1 MSHPLY
7 NPYASGNQ
15 SSTQGQYGLST
26 TQVERDPRRASSN
39 LGPESSISSSGAS
52 ATPANS
58 RGMFPLLLPQSVNY
72 RPEQRRATI
81 DENLERSVD
90 MHISRAREEVRLLGK
105 QMHQPIDQGA
115 RFTSTQIEFP
125 SSGTGMTSYPMSST
139 SSSLGHRQSDFESG
153 RGSSE
158 WSSNYKRPTADDP
171 SEFYSSSAS
180 SNYAGGGDGRLN
192 VFGERKHDMQSIPG
206 LGDFDCPVPDK
217 PAAPAESSRP
227 KYTSES
233 ASNILLHFGLGKEDL
248 EHLIS
253 FPEDQI
259 TPANLPFILRQIR
272 MEKAKR
278 ATTAVQSKPEP
289 QPTRSVSGIESHSL
303 SSSGGAEMH
312 HKVMSSA
319 FPQPSKVIDYGH
331 TAMYTVRAEDEIGRT
346 SSSRANSGGSGSM
359 LLMDTND
366 SSRHTREALQK
377 QTSEVKSSAFG
388 SSRDQASSV
397 SSLSSLYSSI
407 LSSVAPP
414 SNDQTKRLQ
423 SQPNQT
429 SQTILSSFSLPK
441 KDKDIRVLKSEV
453 PKPAPLKEP
462 EDDRQSTSKTQLS
475 SIPFL
480 VGHPSQPGLVLFDSN
495 NSKGTKDQSKT
506 RGQGSAVAEQMK
518 KQQPVQQ
525 KAVQQIQ
532 QSKIQTQKQ
541 PLSHMGQAMWP
552 PVISAA
558 KSVPPASHTPN
569 ITNAVQQPVFIPGG
583 LHPMVIPPALSQ
595 PFMSLMNRIPPT
607 QPPSNRQHLAQVVAS
622 KVLPTAAMMHDY
634 AATTPRIFPHT
645 CSLCN
650 RECTHM
656 KHWISHQ
663 NSSPHLENCKLLR
676 TRYPEWDGEITHKPS
691 AAVKDDQKARHGSR
705 SRSRSA
711 SPRRRHGSKGRR
723 ERSSSRSCSP
733 HSSRYTRRSRSRSRS
748 KWYDHPTSSR
758 YRSHS
763 KSPERRSSP
772 RRRDSRRSP
781 PRRSDHRRSPRRR
794 RSDERRS
801 PRRSDEKRS
810 ASRSS
815 DERQSSSSRSAQRLS
830 SRRRSNERQ
839 SPARSSDGKRSPSKS
854 SDERRSPQ
862 QKKSSSAESLAKKL
876 LETPAV
882 QSLSDQSDLE
892 SVVKTLAP
900 ALLAELAKM
909 KSSSSSSSTSKKEVT
924 TKPSKAKSSLQ
935 RSEASSSTKNK
946 SGKSSPPTMV
956 KLQGIYSY
964 ISHGDVVAAVEHF
977 GKTKSVVLFRSKLE
991 AIVCFEKEEDAK
1003 KLKSLKSIDVKGM
1016 PISVVREQETVSK
1029 EQKKP
1034 PQKEP
1039 ASSSVSIPQT
1049 TTTTENP
1056 VTTVKTQ
1063 TNAASATDASKQN
1076 VITHQTVGEMLEM
1089 HLQQSKIQC
1098 LKWKTCFSPKF
1109 MSLSQKEHRQK
1120 QLLITNLP
1128 SYNNGCYTEE
1138 DIAKLLMPLGFQYT
1152 DSNIHVV
1159 PQTRMAF
1166 VLMPNVEDVPYVMKA
1181 FSRNSINF
1189 QKSKLQCHAV
1199 ASGITMIPLG
1209 FYKSLMK
1216 LMHFP
1221 VRDDGTKIVFI
1232 KNISWSETKELRETL
1247 TQIICQPVKN
1257 YMPLL
1262 NKVFI
1267 EFESIRDADR
1277 FGVWYSL
1284 LKEAPGHEV
1293 HRLNTLKELKDCASL
1308 QTGVPQGSIG
1318 PFWVTMKTQP
1328 YLFPTGF
1335 SWFVIPDYLTVKG
1348 EDDIERASGCCSM
1361 FPTIMLTGLPG
1372 FNRYNHNDVAKLV
1385 WRYFPKQ
1392 NLRSL
1397 FYNVVVLPLQ
1407 RRAFVFFTDWTTCCD
1422 FVRDHI
1428 TNPVSVEGFKL
1439 SVHFVLEHM
1448 KPESSEVMMYQ
1459 TLMKLSNAGAQ
1470 EPESLEERL
1479 LCVEISETSL
1489 DIIKMVIEVVA
1500 SIATFVSFLPLANRI
1515 CIEMADSSG
1524 VTKVLEKY
1532 NTFSAKSFKKGA
1544 AWSKVQRF
1552 ETLKGLEQRLQDAS
1566 EITINHDPINV
1577 KAEPPAVECETQPP
1591 TSEKSDNGSQPA
1603 LQTSGPNG
1611 SIVSEPTIAGPSATS
1626 ASDVAMKEDGEKPVT
1641 EISMDSTVGPEA
1653 NEDVEKVEVKVEEES
1668 PTTSVSTADV
1678 TPTHAVS
1685 SGDAVS
1691 AASSSTPS
1699 ATAVIS
1705 EGNFAQLP
1713 ENKMD
1718 IFQVQD
1724 HRLTQESRS
1733 QSKEEEEGPSKGN
1746 RSPRTAT
1753 AGETPQRM
1761 VQDDVKD
1768 DIVSSDACP
1777 FAEQNFN
1784 MDDFV
1789 TVDKVGDDVGD
1800 TSPEAH
1806 SSSLSKESSRTGRG
1820 SPNSG
1825 SSTTGK
1831 QISTRSSKDCKSS
1844 ASSSSI
1850 STKGSSSS
1858 SPVPPI
1864 KSKDSSVSTK
1874 SPTKPLAST
1883 NVSKASSSLST
1894 ETPSSPPQKIQ
1905 LSKTKPPAEAS
1916 NTASS
1921 SCRTRSSSAACDTEK
1936 ITSAA
1941 SAKASVK
1948 THPELLEEKV
1958 KDTESV
1964 VTKSDHKVSAESLDA
1979 KTVESETKTETS
1991 SEMHPPLQG
2000 HGVELSQAQS
2010 LEIDSNAIPMKD
2022 QQKNKEEGKEEDNNK
2037 HTEVE
2042 EDNGEKYQILD
2053 SLDDQTDQQMD
2064 DVYQEVNSEAH
2075 PTGPEGGQALHKESF
2090 QDLDSVD
2097 NEGKTRPQESSEME
2111 MDRSFHVLDSTTA
2124 DQAATGQ
2131 EDSHLVQDDGST
2143 VKQLSE
2149 EDAISAGYKSDK
2161 DSIDKDQDNFQ
2172 VLDTGSKQAP
2182 RYKGDGKERN
2192 EEEVKDKMLSAEF
2205 CKASKG
2211 VENPDSRIL
2220 NEDQPLQDSD
2230 NKDTFKYT
2238 DNDVTEQEAFEILDS
2253 IDDQIGTEDD
2263 NQNLETP
2270 SDQTSKEDMRPTE
2283 EEEDPYQVIDS
2294 VEDQPMTIETESEPP
2309 AKKDDSLDGQS
2320 KRSSPTTTASK
2331 IEDKEKS
2338 PKKEEKTVKKYDTR
2352 TRVDTSAL
2360 LSEKDKEVNEEMM
2373 YQIVDSVEDEP
2384 VQDAPTTERSGR
2396 RRSARGKK
2404 EDKMA
2409 LVLTE
2414 VPEKPEEATY
2424 EILDSVEDETPSD
2437 EPIIMRRSTRGK
2449 RETTA
2454 KKDALNEKTKEDTPT
2469 GRRHTPARE
2478 RNRETPKKEEKSSLK
2493 ESTPSKKSDS
2503 VVSEVSEEDVTSKVC
2518 DPVEEEIANNDRPAT
2533 RRKGKR
2539 GRPKKDLKSTKEVS
2553 ATLKKGDRDAS
2564 DKVADEEEATYQILD
2579 SVEDESVDDQ
2589 HLTEQSKERDS
2600 KNDEQQTKK
2609 SISPAG
2615 SPKNE
2620 DEEEEP
2626 VYEII
2631 DSLEDDQVQEE
2642 LTATEDKTK
2651 DETPTKAEA
2660 STLKEER
2667 TRVEVSQKVV
2677 VKEETLYQIV
2687 DDVEKAN
2694 DGRSAA
2700 EGSATENRQ
2709 RTHNT
2714 EIKKESKSAAKSQ
2727 SDTAILE
2734 GVMKQKSSKKDDT
2747 ASTPVNLEE
2756 VSKEEEDNLDTAE
2769 EEQPRKRQAT
2779 AKEKQFAKEQEPSR
2793 TKDREREKRERR
2805 GRSSSRGGG
2814 RGRVTRRAKERE
2826 KNETVEVDTEDLV
2839 TLDEVGA
2846 DEVGEERASENRE
2859 WDGEITEGELQ
2870 ALVTLDEF
2878 TEEEEDGKA
2887 EETKLDARPPSQE
2900 DESVDLLNP
2909 ETMVTLDEAGDDD
2922 EEKADEEQTEN
2933 ISTSAKCKPD
2943 DDTVLEESM
2952 NFVTVDEVGEVEEEE
2967 EKEVLKIRT
2976 RGRAKKRTRQ
2986 TPVRKST
2993 RGKTVAA
3000 KDERE
3005 ENEPAGTDV
3014 LPPTSL
3020 DGSSSL
3026 DKDPST
3032 LSSHSQ
3038 PKIQKMEVKEASVS
3052 PADITEHP
3060 ENQTLE
3066 GCVEEGEEKEKWS
3079 RADTKVVGKGRRRK
3093 EPGGPE
3099 AKRSRS
3105 QSPSVAANV
3114 KLPPFKPSNPLG
3126 QEFVVPRLGYFCNL
3140 CSAFYLSESTAKDL
3154 HCSSQEHYDNLQKHY
3169 QKLQQKPSRSST
3181 RSSQGSISD

>member
-39 LGPESSISSSGAS
+39 LGPESSISSS

-58 RGMFPLLLPQSVNY
+58 RGMFPLLLPQSMNY

-105 QMHQPIDQGA
+105 QMHQPIDLGA
-115 RFTSTQIEFP
+115 RFTSTERNEFP

-153 RGSSE
+153 RSSSE

-192 VFGERKHDMQSIPG
+192 VFSERKHDMQSIPG
-206 LGDFDCPVPDK
+206 LGDFDCPVPDR

-278 ATTAVQSKPEP
+278 ATAAVQSKPEP
-289 QPTRSVSGIESHSL
+289 QPTRSVSGTESHSL

-331 TAMYTVRAEDEIGRT
+331 TAMYTVGAEDEIGRT
-346 SSSRANSGGSGSM
+346 SSSRTNSGGSGSM

-366 SSRHTREALQK
+366 SSRHAREALQK
-377 QTSEVKSSAFG
+377 HTSEVKSGAFG

-462 EDDRQSTSKTQLS
+462 EADRQSTSKTQLS

-541 PLSHMGQAMWP
+541 PLSHTGQAVWP

-595 PFMSLMNRIPPT
+595 PFMSLMNPIPPT

-691 AAVKDDQKARHGSR
+691 AAVKDDQKARRGSR

-815 DERQSSSSRSAQRLS
+815 DERQSSSSRSAQRRS
-830 SRRRSNERQ
+830 SRRKSNERQ

-935 RSEASSSTKNK
+935 RSE

-964 ISHGDVVAAVEHF
+964 ISHGEVVAAVEHF

-1003 KLKSLKSIDVKGM
+1003 KLKSLKSIEVKGM

-1181 FSRNSINF
+1181 FSRNGINF

-1199 ASGITMIPLG
+1199 ASGITMIP
-1209 FYKSLMK
+1209 
-1216 LMHFP
+1216 P

-1407 RRAFVFFTDWTTCCD
+1407 RRAFVFFADWTTCCD

-1500 SIATFVSFLPLANRI
+1500 SIATFVSFLPLANRR
-1515 CIEMADSSG
+1515 
-1524 VTKVLEKY
+1524 
-1532 NTFSAKSFKKGA
+1532 SAISCHF
-1544 AWSKVQRF
+1544 VITTLLLF
-1552 ETLKGLEQRLQDAS
+1552 ETDNPFVCNLSLKGLEQRLQDAS

-1611 SIVSEPTIAGPSATS
+1611 SIVSEPKIAGPSATS
-1626 ASDVAMKEDGEKPVT
+1626 ASDVAMKEDSEKPVT
-1641 EISMDSTVGPEA
+1641 EISVDSTVGPEA

-1713 ENKMD
+1713 ENKME

-1733 QSKEEEEGPSKGN
+1733 QSKEEE
-1746 RSPRTAT
+1746 
-1753 AGETPQRM
+1753 

-1800 TSPEAH
+1800 TSPEPH
-1806 SSSLSKESSRTGRG
+1806 SSSSSKESSRTGRG

-1883 NVSKASSSLST
+1883 NVSKASSSVST
-1894 ETPSSPPQKIQ
+1894 ETPSSPPQKTQ

-1921 SCRTRSSSAACDTEK
+1921 SCRTRSSSAARDMEK

-1941 SAKASVK
+1941 SVKSSVK
-1948 THPELLEEKV
+1948 MHPELLEEKV

-1979 KTVESETKTETS
+1979 KTVESETKPETS

-2010 LEIDSNAIPMKD
+2010 LDIDSNAITTKD
-2022 QQKNKEEGKEEDNNK
+2022 QQKSKEEGKEENNNK
-2037 HTEVE
+2037 HTEAE

-2064 DVYQEVNSEAH
+2064 DVDQEVNSEAQ
-2075 PTGPEGGQALHKESF
+2075 PTGPEGGQTLHKESF
-2090 QDLDSVD
+2090 QNFDSVD
-2097 NEGKTRPQESSEME
+2097 DEGKTHPQESRE
-2111 MDRSFHVLDSTTA
+2111 MDMDSSFHVLDSVTE
-2124 DQAATGQ
+2124 DQASTGQ
-2131 EDSHLVQDDGST
+2131 EDSCLVQDDGST

-2149 EDAISAGYKSDK
+2149 VDAISAGNKSDK
-2161 DSIDKDQDNFQ
+2161 DSVDKDQEANNVDDFH
-2172 VLDTGSKQAP
+2172 VLDTGSKQSE
-2182 RYKGDGKERN
+2182 RNKGDEKRRT
-2192 EEEVKDKMLSAEF
+2192 EEEVKGKMLSAES

-2230 NKDTFKYT
+2230 NKDTFIDT
-2238 DNDVTEQEAFEILDS
+2238 DNDVTEQETFEILDS
-2253 IDDQIGTEDD
+2253 IDGETATEDD

-2270 SDQTSKEDMRPTE
+2270 SDQTSKEDMRPME
-2283 EEEDPYQVIDS
+2283 EEEDPYQVLDS
-2294 VEDQPMTIETESEPP
+2294 VEDQPMTIETESEHPV
-2309 AKKDDSLDGQS
+2309 KKDDSLDGQS

-2338 PKKEEKTVKKYDTR
+2338 PKKQDRTVKKYDTR

-2360 LSEKDKEVNEEMM
+2360 VSEKDKEVNEEMM

-2384 VQDAPTTERSGR
+2384 VQDAATTERSGR

-2404 EDKMA
+2404 EDKIV

-2414 VPEKPEEATY
+2414 APEKPEEATY
-2424 EILDSVEDETPSD
+2424 KILDSVEEETPSD
-2437 EPIIMRRSTRGK
+2437 EPTVKRRSTRGK

-2478 RNRETPKKEEKSSLK
+2478 RNRETPKKEEKTSPK

-2503 VVSEVSEEDVTSKVC
+2503 VVSEVSEEDVTSEVC
-2518 DPVEEEIANNDRPAT
+2518 DPVEEEIVNDDRPAT

-2539 GRPKKDLKSTKEVS
+2539 GRPKKDVKSTKEVS
-2553 ATLKKGDRDAS
+2553 ATLKKGDRDTS

-2600 KNDEQQTKK
+2600 KNNEQQTKK

-2667 TRVEVSQKVV
+2667 TTCGTTGVEASQKVV
-2677 VKEETLYQIV
+2677 VKEETLYHVV

-2700 EGSATENRQ
+2700 EGPATENRQ

-2734 GVMKQKSSKKDDT
+2734 GVMKQKSSKRDDT

-2779 AKEKQFAKEQEPSR
+2779 AKEKQFSKEQETSR

-2814 RGRVTRRAKERE
+2814 GGRVTRRAKERE

-2878 TEEEEDGKA
+2878 TEEEDDGKA
-2887 EETKLDARPPSQE
+2887 EETMQDACPPSQE

-2922 EEKADEEQTEN
+2922 DEEKAGEEQTEK
-2933 ISTSAKCKPD
+2933 ISTSAKHKPD
-2943 DDTVLEESM
+2943 DDT
-2952 NFVTVDEVGEVEEEE
+2952 
-2967 EKEVLKIRT
+2967 
-2976 RGRAKKRTRQ
+2976 
-2986 TPVRKST
+2986 
-2993 RGKTVAA
+2993 
-3000 KDERE
+3000 
-3005 ENEPAGTDV
+3005 
-3014 LPPTSL
+3014 
-3020 DGSSSL
+3020 
-3026 DKDPST
+3026 
-3032 LSSHSQ
+3032 
-3038 PKIQKMEVKEASVS
+3038 
-3052 PADITEHP
+3052 
-3060 ENQTLE
+3060 
-3066 GCVEEGEEKEKWS
+3066 
-3079 RADTKVVGKGRRRK
+3079 VVGKGRRRK

-3181 RSSQGSISD
+3181 QSSQGSISD